1 VSDTGAGRP
10 GARPDA
16 GGPGVRRGAMAVR
29 PGAHPIAW
37 VDGRL
42 VAADEP
48 ALRVGDRGFQLGD
61 GLFET
66 LRVRR
71 GIAIEI
77 GLHMAR
83 LREGLGILAIP
94 MPLSDGE
101 LAAGIASVVAA
112 NAPAATGVADTDV
125 AATRVA
131 AANVHAEAA
140 EASRPSDAAVRV
152 TVSRGAPVGR
162 GLLPADWRGFVPT
175 VVIQAWPHVPVAADV
190 LARGVRAV
198 TSTVRRDP
206 AHPLAS
212 VKTTSRADHVHAKL
226 EAERA
231 GADDAITLTI
241 DGHVAEATTANIAIV
256 VGNRVLTPPL
266 AAGILAGTT
275 RDWLLRPEGA
285 AALGLDAA
293 EAWIT
298 PDDLLAADEVLLC
311 SSVAGFQPLVVLD
324 GAPIAGGRPG
334 PWGARLR
341 EAREAWIV
349 AASGG

>member
-1 VSDTGAGRP
+1 MSETE
-10 GARPDA
+10 A
-16 GGPGVRRGAMAVR
+16 GGPGAR
-29 PGAHPIAW
+29 PIAW

-71 GIAIEI
+71 GVAIEI
-77 GLHMAR
+77 GLHLAR

-94 MPLSDGE
+94 MPLSDRE
-101 LAAGIASVVAA
+101 LAAGIAAVVAA
-112 NAPAATGVADTDV
+112 NAPA
-125 AATRVA
+125 
-131 AANVHAEAA
+131 
-140 EASRPSDAAVRV
+140 DAAVRI

-162 GLLPADWRGFVPT
+162 GLLPAGWRELAPT
-175 VVIQAWPHVPVAADV
+175 VVVQAWPHVPVAADV

-198 TSTVRRDP
+198 IATGRRDP

-231 GADDAITLTI
+231 GADDAITLTT
-241 DGHVAEATTANIAIV
+241 DGHVAEATTANVAML
-256 VGNRVLTPPL
+256 VGKRVLTPPL

-285 AALGLDAA
+285 AALGLAA
-293 EAWIT
+293 EEAWVT
-298 PDDLLAADEVLLC
+298 PGDLLAADEVLLC
-311 SSVAGFQPLVVLD
+311 SSVAGFQPLVALN
-324 GAPIAGGRPG
+324 GAPIAGGVPG
-334 PWGARLR
+334 PWSARLR
-341 EAREAWIV
+341 AAREAWIV